1 MLSNYLLYRKVISKY
16 SVLKD
21 KIRNFLDYHFM
32 SDFWKRV
39 DEELDFLGIS
49 RTYLANKCEFSL
61 TNIGQ
66 GIKLGSTPSADTAVK
81 IAKVLNVSV
90 EYLVTGTE
98 PSLKNEN
105 YDLQKIREYS
115 SLISQIDSLPE
126 NQRELIKSIVAKM
139 NGWKN

>member
-1 MLSNYLLYRKVISKY
+1 
-16 SVLKD
+16 
-21 KIRNFLDYHFM
+21 M

-90 EYLVTGTE
+90 EYLVTGQDS
-98 PSLKNEN
+98 SLKKEN
-105 YDLQKIREYS
+105 LDLHRYREYS
-115 SLISQIDSLPE
+115 SLISQLDSLPE
-126 NQRELIKSIVAKM
+126 NQKELVKSIISKM
-139 NGWKN
+139 CEWGK